1 MLIREAL
8 IVQHPSLALQRA
20 ASDEIA
26 RLDLHIKQL
35 EAQLRQQQFQVMNLI
50 AKLDEQR
57 KD

>member
-26 RLDLHIKQL
+26 RLDNLVKNL
-35 EAQLRQQQFQVMNLI
+35 EAQIRQERLKVASLI

-57 KD
+57 KE